1 MPAFQSR
8 PQQHR
13 AELHGIAATH
23 QGGMRFLQLVKDV
36 GGSQVD
42 ALLRR
47 KRGTEQAANRLL
59 GKADTI
65 ESLVVPLQFL
75 LLRLGEPAAPP
86 GNEFR
91 FQLGENPVVLYAGAV
106 DVVLH
111 LDAEETPAPRGIGQ
125 QVEAV
130 AGADERGDA
139 GQLPEVLLIGLADV
153 EHRHLHQVFQQRHL
167 AFGILVEL
175 VHVEHPHFRQH
186 PFGLSLRGQLQ
197 VVGVVA
203 CQHVGH
209 QGAAEAGF
217 PSSLLAADKHGSHAV
232 GMQPGHAHPLRGKSQ
247 HPGME
252 SPHPV
257 GPGRDAAGKR
267 SQPVLAV
274 PVGQFVHIELEG
286 W

>member
-91 FQLGENPVVLYAGAV
+91 FQLGKNLVVLYAYAV

-111 LDAEETPAPRGIGQ
+111 LDAEEAPAPGGVGQ
-125 QVEAV
+125 QVEPV
-130 AGADERGDA
+130 AGADERSDT

-153 EHRHLHQVFQQRHL
+153 KYRHLHQIFQ
-167 AFGILVEL
+167 
-175 VHVEHPHFRQH
+175 
-186 PFGLSLRGQLQ
+186 
-197 VVGVVA
+197 
-203 CQHVGH
+203 
-209 QGAAEAGF
+209 
-217 PSSLLAADKHGSHAV
+217 
-232 GMQPGHAHPLRGKSQ
+232 
-247 HPGME
+247 
-252 SPHPV
+252 
-257 GPGRDAAGKR
+257 
-267 SQPVLAV
+267 
-274 PVGQFVHIELEG
+274 
-286 W
+286 